1 MKKEKTLEQETKNL
15 EEELNTDPKLK
26 EESKEDSADTGGQ
39 TVSEEESLQEKIEL
53 LEKQLDECKDK
64 ELRDRAEFENF
75 RKRTTKEKIQSRE
88 NAIAE
93 SACEFLLVLD
103 NLERA
108 LDSETEDE
116 KFKSGI
122 EMIVNQ
128 FKDVLKKLGIEEMDA
143 MGKEFDPQLHNAVTQ
158 VEDENFAENSVCN
171 VLQKGYIMGD
181 RVIRHAMVVVANP

>member
-1 MKKEKTLEQETKNL
+1 MKKEKTLEQETKNP
-15 EEELNTDPKLK
+15 EEEISADTELK
-26 EESKEDSADTGGQ
+26 EEEKEDSADMGEQ
-39 TVSEEESLQEKIEL
+39 NASEEESLQEKIEL
-53 LEKQLDECKDK
+53 LKKQLDECKDK

-108 LDSETEDE
+108 LESETEDE

>member
-1 MKKEKTLEQETKNL
+1 MKKEKTLEQETKNS
-15 EEELNTDPKLK
+15 EEELSADTELK
-26 EESKEDSADTGGQ
+26 EEEKEDSADMGEQ
-39 TVSEEESLQEKIEL
+39 NASEEESLQEKIEL
-53 LEKQLDECKDK
+53 LKKQLDECKDK

-108 LDSETEDE
+108 LESETEDE

>member
-1 MKKEKTLEQETKNL
+1 MKKEKTLEQETKNSEEELGGNPEL
-15 EEELNTDPKLK
+15 EEEKK
-26 EESKEDSADTGGQ
+26 EASADTGEQ
-39 TVSEEESLQEKIEL
+39 STSEEESLQGEIEL
-53 LEKQLDECKDK
+53 LKKQLDECKDK
-64 ELRDRAEFENF
+64 ELRSRAEFENF
-75 RKRTTKEKIQSRE
+75 RKRTDKEKIQSRE

>member
-1 MKKEKTLEQETKNL
+1 MKKEKTLEQETKNS
-15 EEELNTDPKLK
+15 EEELSADTELK
-26 EESKEDSADTGGQ
+26 EEEKEDSADMGEQ
-39 TVSEEESLQEKIEL
+39 NASEEESLQEKIEL

-108 LDSETEDE
+108 LESETEDE